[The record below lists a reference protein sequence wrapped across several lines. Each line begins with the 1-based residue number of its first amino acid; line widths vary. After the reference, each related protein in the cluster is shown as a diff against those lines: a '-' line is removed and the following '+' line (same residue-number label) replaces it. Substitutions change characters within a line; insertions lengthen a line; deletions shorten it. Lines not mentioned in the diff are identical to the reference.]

1 MNPAGVPARSQR
13 TGIFIC
19 SNGNLSY
26 VNIIYDVVHSITKH
40 HPPPPFPA
48 YDGLIISKSS
58 FLDKVCNAYSF
69 EKLINDDPNIH
80 SLEHASGSNW
90 GL

>member
-1 MNPAGVPARSQR
+1 MNPAGVPARSQQI
-13 TGIFIC
+13 GIFIC

-26 VNIIYDVVHSITKH
+26 VSIIYDVVHSITTH
-40 HPPPPFPA
+40 PPFPA

-69 EKLINDDPNIH
+69 EKLINDDSNIH
-80 SLEHASGSNW
+80 SLEYASGSNW